1 MKLPV
6 TVIVNGQ
13 NIIVTTEADYKTV
26 QDAIDAFSND
36 DDIVNFVYPITIQF
50 QNFQTRVISNP
61 DQLDDV
67 LDDCEDDDGF
77 DEIDCVQFVF
87 PITINVYD
95 AGSQTPTSLTLT
107 SNSDLFNF
115 LDDLDSND
123 LIEIKFPVSFV
134 NSSGQTISVT
144 SNSQLENLIEE
155 AIDDCD
161 DDSGSGGGGGVVDPE
176 FVPTLT
182 TGTWRVTYFFDDND
196 QTSYFSGYIF
206 TFSANG
212 TVTAVKAGVTL
223 NGTWSTFI
231 DSGVQKLLLS
241 FDGVSFDEIEED

>member
-1 MKLPV
+1 M
-6 TVIVNGQ
+6 
-13 NIIVTTEADYKTV
+13 
-26 QDAIDAFSND
+26 
-36 DDIVNFVYPITIQF
+36 
-50 QNFQTRVISNP
+50 ISNP

-123 LIEIKFPVSFV
+123 LIEIKFPISFI

-144 SNSQLENLIEE
+144 SNSQLEDLIED

-161 DDSGSGGGGGVVDPE
+161 DDSGSGGGGVVNPE

-206 TFSANG
+206 TFNANG
-212 TVTAVKAGVTL
+212 TVTVVKAGTTL

-241 FDGVSFDEIEED
+241 FDGESFDEIEEDWKLVEFNTTTIKLKDISGGDGSVSYLYFTKN